1 MIGIKLTRKKKLII
15 EVMTL
20 KEFLRI
26 VFKVFNLTLFA
37 STVIY
42 DFILLLPVWIRNT
55 NPRR

>member
-1 MIGIKLTRKKKLII
+1 
-15 EVMTL
+15 MTL

-42 DFILLLPVWIRNT
+42 DFILHLPVWIRNT